1 MAAGPIIKRAAVS
14 AGKVEPRTPL
24 ASMTGFARV
33 SGSHGPWRFGWEVR
47 SVNGKGLDLR
57 LRLPPG
63 FEALE
68 SDVRSRTGQML
79 SRGSVAAN
87 LTASREGEASAVRV
101 NQAALEALYRAM
113 SESARRLGAA
123 APTLDSLLAVKGMV
137 EITEAEDSEE
147 ERRALMAAV
156 LDAFDRALTELG
168 AMREREGSALNA
180 ILTERLDAITGLV
193 SRAERLPERSVEAVR
208 ARIADQVRVLME
220 AASLDPERLHQE
232 AILAVT
238 KADVREELD
247 RLVAHIAQA
256 RDLMA
261 AGGPVGRR
269 LDFLAQE
276 FNREANTLC
285 SKSNSVA
292 LTQIGLDLKLLV
304 DQFREQIQNLE

>member
-14 AGKVEPRTPL
+14 QTRVPVPL

-33 SGSHGPWRFGWEVR
+33 AGSHGPWRFGWEVR
-47 SVNGKGLDLR
+47 AVNGKGLDLR

-68 SDVRSRTGQML
+68 VDVRTRTGQVL
-79 SRGSVAAN
+79 SRGSVSAN
-87 LTASREGEASAVRV
+87 LTVGREGDTGTVRV
-101 NQAALEALYRAM
+101 NRTALEALYVAV
-113 SESARRLGAA
+113 SDSARRLGAP
-123 APTLDSLLAVKGMV
+123 APTLDALLAVKGMV
-137 EITEAEDSEE
+137 EVAEAEETEE
-147 ERRALMAAV
+147 ERRALMSAV
-156 LDAFDRALTELG
+156 LAGFDEALTELG
-168 AMREREGSALNA
+168 AMRAREGKVLNTILNA
-180 ILTERLDAITGLV
+180 RLDSIAILV
-193 SRAERLPERSVEAVR
+193 SRAERLPERSVEAVK
-208 ARIADQVRVLME
+208 ARIAEQVRVLTE
-220 AASLDPERLHQE
+220 AASLDPDRLHQE

-247 RLVAHIAQA
+247 RLGAHIAAA
-256 RDLMA
+256 RELLA
-261 AGGPVGRR
+261 AGGPAGRR

-276 FNREANTLC
+276 FNRETNTLC